1 MLLASKKAR
10 INRLLTNA
18 QSIEVC
24 SKQPFTHSCLKL
36 QSMYGAI
43 VYSGMRE
50 APKFVRSNI
59 FLCYALSIEVCT
71 AADQPVYLVSNARS
85 MLRSM
90 LRTIAVY
97 AVMLGAP
104 KCTQSKCILG
114 HTRSI
119 EVCTEQPFTKV
130 VLGAS
135 KYARS
140 NHLLRRAR
148 SIEGIHG
155 YNVRPNFGQLSFPLL
170 FSISAIKM
178 RISAILC
185 YSKHARDILFSST
198 RSMLRSKCEHAH

>member
-1 MLLASKKAR
+1 MHRATVYSSHAQSSEVCTEQPFFSAVLLASKKAR

-18 QSIEVC
+18 QNIEVC
-24 SKQPFTHSCLKL
+24 SKQPFTHSCSKF

-43 VYSGMRE
+43 IYSGMLE

-71 AADQPVYLVSNARS
+71 AADQPVYSVSNARS

-97 AVMLGAP
+97 SVMLEAP
-104 KCTQSKCILG
+104 KCTRSKCILG

-140 NHLLRRAR
+140 NHLLRRAW
-148 SIEGIHG
+148 SIEGMHG
-155 YNVRPNFGQLSFPLL
+155 
-170 FSISAIKM
+170 
-178 RISAILC
+178 
-185 YSKHARDILFSST
+185 
-198 RSMLRSKCEHAH
+198 